1 MITFLAATT
10 CLLCAIAALRAVRRL
25 RAGDISARRSALVA
39 AASGVVAFVL
49 VGWSLPDGPLLG
61 KVVGH
66 LAMPAGLLWLLLYA
80 LALVHVLRRD
90 WWAAASLAAAF
101 VAYTAVGNGW
111 VGATLLERL
120 EAPYVAIDPLSEAP
134 FDAVLVLGGGT
145 RIGPDGRSQISRS
158 GDRVVLGARMYHAGL
173 TPVLVASG
181 RATPGAAMQENGALT
196 TLDLWTSLGIPE
208 GAIVTLE
215 EPHNTRMEIAAY
227 ATLIEREGWTRVGL
241 ITSAWHL
248 RRAMALAEAAGL
260 ELVPLP
266 ADFRGLPG
274 WDGLD
279 SLIPQGAAFELGTRA
294 AWEWLGAAT
303 GR

>member
-10 CLLCAIAALRAVRRL
+10 CLLCAVAALRSVRRL
-25 RAGDISARRSALVA
+25 RAGDTSARRPAALA
-39 AASGVVAFVL
+39 AASGVAALVL
-49 VGWSLPDGPLLG
+49 AGWSLPDGPLLG

-80 LALVHVLRRD
+80 LAMVHVLRRE

-101 VAYTAVGNGW
+101 VGYTLVGNAW
-111 VGATLLERL
+111 LGASLLERL
-120 EAPYVAIDPLSEAP
+120 EAPYAVIDPLSEAP

-145 RIGPDGRSQISRS
+145 RNGPDGRSQISRA
-158 GDRVVLGARMYHAGL
+158 GDRLVLGARMYHAGL

-181 RATPGAAMQENGALT
+181 RTTPGAAMQENGAST
-196 TLDLWTSLGIPE
+196 TRALWTSLGIPE
-208 GAIVTLE
+208 AVIVTLE
-215 EPHNTRMEIAAY
+215 APHNTRMEIAAY
-227 ATLIEREGWTRVGL
+227 AALIEREGWTRVGL

-248 RRAMALAEAAGL
+248 RRAMALAEAAEL

-279 SLIPQGAAFELGTRA
+279 SLIPQGAAFELVTRA
-294 AWEWLGAAT
+294 AWEWLGVAT